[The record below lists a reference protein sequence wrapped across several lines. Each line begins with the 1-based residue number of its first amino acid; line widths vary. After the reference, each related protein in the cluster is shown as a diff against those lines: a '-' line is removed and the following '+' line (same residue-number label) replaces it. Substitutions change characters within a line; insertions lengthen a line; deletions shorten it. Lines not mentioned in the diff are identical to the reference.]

1 MPLALISGETFWP
14 VGARAWSVLFGLAV
28 ISHVGGQSLIAFA
41 LAKLP
46 ASVASVSLL
55 IQPVTAALAAAWLLH
70 ESVAPVQIAGMAL
83 VLAGVF
89 VARLESR

>member
-1 MPLALISGETFWP
+1 MLLGLAL
-14 VGARAWSVLFGLAV
+14 V
-28 ISHVGGQSLIAFA
+28 SHAGGQSLIAYA

-55 IQPVTAALAAAWLLH
+55 VQPVTAALAAAVLLH
-70 ESVAPVQIAGMAL
+70 EAVAPVQIAGMAL

-89 VARLESR
+89 VARLEGK